1 MKYQSKK
8 TTEWEKNLKYKH
20 CAELFF
26 WFFLKANREQAGMR
40 AHQEN
45 MHMQQTDK
53 WKHSAEDGQSNTDQ
67 VKTIGVDNRS
77 GGKRTE
83 TGEQSEDK
91 TNITQIK
98 QKIQTRNS
106 KP

>member
-1 MKYQSKK
+1 MGEESKK
-8 TTEWEKNLKYKH
+8 QTL
-20 CAELFF
+20 C
-26 WFFLKANREQAGMR
+26 REQEGMR
-40 AHQEN
+40 AHKEN

-53 WKHSAEDGQSNTDQ
+53 WKHSAEDRQSNKDQ
-67 VKTIGVDNRS
+67 VKTIGVDNHS

-83 TGEQSEDK
+83 TGHGEQSEDK

-106 KP
+106 KT